1 MKKIFISILLILA
14 IMLSVVFGTAINVGA
29 INTEESVGTETTHMS
44 NGFIYQV
51 YSESAMITG
60 YTGTSKSVTIPAKLD
75 GYPVRYVGDNTP
87 NTGEGFPLTGIENIT
102 SVTIGNN
109 VIGISGAA
117 FKKATK
123 LKTLSIKDSV
133 SEIHWAAFKGCSSL
147 NTINISSHI
156 KYMGAGVFD
165 NTAWL
170 NAQPNG
176 VVYVGNFAYT
186 YKGTMPS
193 NYTLNI
199 KNGTYGIVPLA
210 FYKCNNL
217 KSINLPSSLCCIGRD
232 AFEGTSWY
240 NSKSNGSVYAGKVLY
255 KYKGTVP
262 DKVVLNNDTVGIA
275 ENAFWEFSNSK
286 VGLKVLSVPDTLKAI
301 GAQAFV
307 NCDSLRKL
315 YIPAN
320 VEYIGD
326 MAYGKSY
333 QYKFIPGQGQ
343 YQIYGSSGSVA
354 ELFANNND
362 IPFSNRINE
371 YKAYEGLPAPKLK
384 SAVSTS
390 NGIKIT
396 WGKVQYA
403 EKYRVFYKGSNGS
416 WKRLGDTVNTS
427 FVDDDVKSGSTY
439 TYTVRPINSAGDVY
453 TGSFDSKGISATYNP
468 PMLATPQITGFESTS
483 DGVKIKWNR
492 VSNAYGYRV
501 FYKGRNGWKGM
512 GNTTE
517 TFFVDTD
524 VSDEVTYTYT
534 VRCIDKSGNFVSDY
548 NNNGWN
554 YTYLMPQLSTPQI
567 TKFESTAEG
576 VKITWNKVSG
586 AYGYRVFYLGRDG
599 WKGMGNTT
607 GNTFVDDDVRDG
619 GTYTYTVRCIGQS
632 GNFTS
637 RYNTNGWKYTYVKPQ
652 LATPQI
658 TKFESTFDGVKI
670 TWNKVANAY
679 GYRVFYLG
687 RDGWKSMGNTTGN
700 TFVDDDVRDG
710 GTYTYTVR
718 CINANGDFVSRYNT
732 NGWKYTYRV
741 PWLTTP
747 QINSLK
753 STDNGVEIK
762 WNKVSGA
769 AQYRVFYKGANG
781 SRKRLAT
788 TVATSFTDDDV
799 RSGSTYTYTVR
810 CVDASG
816 EIYTSLY
823 DNAGKSIKYV
833 NAKADYIDKLMD
845 TIDSWSFEDYRGM
858 VAQSGFTFMDLDFD
872 GVNEFIVQREGGTMR
887 NFDAVVYTYKNGKV
901 VKVPA
906 NEEFIQNNNFQ
917 YFYNTSTKKYLI
929 VGTAVCAEG
938 TVNNR
943 KIYNYSLTYA
953 NNRITSDYYSAC
965 FVNVAWRSPSGKD
978 EYHYYNGADGYYK
991 GIGNH
996 KEITEVQYN
1005 TINSNKLKN
1014 CVDCNMKRKF
1024 VIQYEW
1030 NPLSKAEKRRQMLDA
1045 YNAFTYTKH

>member
-1 MKKIFISILLILA
+1 MNMTRKLISLIL
-14 IMLSVVFGTAINVGA
+14 ILSLILSITSISVVSVNAINNDCTVGA
-29 INTEESVGTETTHMS
+29 ETLNTTDPLSMIGKSKQAIINTYGSGYITQTLPGGGLTPYISYRNSTVPYVFGLDGKNNIFVVIIYPITSSPIKLFDELTNKTTYNQILNTNVTHYYHANDNVHYDSYKMS
-44 NGFIYQV
+44 IGFY
-51 YSESAMITG
+51 
-60 YTGTSKSVTIPAKLD
+60 YTPYTTVTFDWTTTNKNAIADKVTIHKTDTAH
-75 GYPVRYVGDNTP
+75 YPD
-87 NTGEGFPLTGIENIT
+87 
-102 SVTIGNN
+102 
-109 VIGISGAA
+109 
-117 FKKATK
+117 
-123 LKTLSIKDSV
+123 D
-133 SEIHWAAFKGCSSL
+133 
-147 NTINISSHI
+147 
-156 KYMGAGVFD
+156 
-165 NTAWL
+165 
-170 NAQPNG
+170 
-176 VVYVGNFAYT
+176 
-186 YKGTMPS
+186 
-193 NYTLNI
+193 
-199 KNGTYGIVPLA
+199 
-210 FYKCNNL
+210 
-217 KSINLPSSLCCIGRD
+217 
-232 AFEGTSWY
+232 
-240 NSKSNGSVYAGKVLY
+240 
-255 KYKGTVP
+255 
-262 DKVVLNNDTVGIA
+262 
-275 ENAFWEFSNSK
+275 
-286 VGLKVLSVPDTLKAI
+286 
-301 GAQAFV
+301 
-307 NCDSLRKL
+307 
-315 YIPAN
+315 
-320 VEYIGD
+320 
-326 MAYGKSY
+326 
-333 QYKFIPGQGQ
+333 
-343 YQIYGSSGSVA
+343 
-354 ELFANNND
+354 
-362 IPFSNRINE
+362 
-371 YKAYEGLPAPKLK
+371 LPAPKLK

-453 TGSFDSKGISATYNP
+453 TGSFDSNGISATYNP

-554 YTYLMPQLSTPQI
+554 YTYLMPQLSIPQI

-586 AYGYRVFYLGRDG
+586 
-599 WKGMGNTT
+599 
-607 GNTFVDDDVRDG
+607 
-619 GTYTYTVRCIGQS
+619 
-632 GNFTS
+632 
-637 RYNTNGWKYTYVKPQ
+637 
-652 LATPQI
+652 
-658 TKFESTFDGVKI
+658 
-670 TWNKVANAY
+670 AY

-747 QINSLK
+747 QITSLK

-781 SRKRLAT
+781 SWKRLAT
-788 TVATSFTDDDV
+788 TAATSFTDDDV

-1030 NPLSKAEKRRQMLDA
+1030 NTLSKAEKRRQMLDA

>member
-1 MKKIFISILLILA
+1 MTKKLISLILILSLILSITSISVVYANAAKDDITVGAETLNTSDPLSMIGKSKQAIVNTYGSGYRTTTMPGGGQTPYIYYNNANIPYMFGMDRNDKIFVVNIYPLNGFTINLFDGLTNRSTYNQILRA
-14 IMLSVVFGTAINVGA
+14 N
-29 INTEESVGTETTHMS
+29 TTHYYTANDQVHYDDYKMCIEFNYTPYIS
-44 NGFIYQV
+44 VIYNWTNTDKNSVADYVQV
-51 YSESAMITG
+51 
-60 YTGTSKSVTIPAKLD
+60 
-75 GYPVRYVGDNTP
+75 
-87 NTGEGFPLTGIENIT
+87 
-102 SVTIGNN
+102 
-109 VIGISGAA
+109 
-117 FKKATK
+117 
-123 LKTLSIKDSV
+123 IK
-133 SEIHWAAFKGCSSL
+133 
-147 NTINISSHI
+147 N
-156 KYMGAGVFD
+156 
-165 NTAWL
+165 NTAF
-170 NAQPNG
+170 
-176 VVYVGNFAYT
+176 Y
-186 YKGTMPS
+186 PS
-193 NYTLNI
+193 N
-199 KNGTYGIVPLA
+199 
-210 FYKCNNL
+210 
-217 KSINLPSSLCCIGRD
+217 
-232 AFEGTSWY
+232 
-240 NSKSNGSVYAGKVLY
+240 
-255 KYKGTVP
+255 
-262 DKVVLNNDTVGIA
+262 
-275 ENAFWEFSNSK
+275 
-286 VGLKVLSVPDTLKAI
+286 LS
-301 GAQAFV
+301 
-307 NCDSLRKL
+307 
-315 YIPAN
+315 
-320 VEYIGD
+320 
-326 MAYGKSY
+326 
-333 QYKFIPGQGQ
+333 
-343 YQIYGSSGSVA
+343 
-354 ELFANNND
+354 
-362 IPFSNRINE
+362 
-371 YKAYEGLPAPKLK
+371 APKLK

-396 WGKVQYA
+396 WDKVQYA

-416 WKRLGDTVNTS
+416 WKRLGDTANTS

-439 TYTVRPINSAGDVY
+439 TYTVRPINSVGDVY
-453 TGSFDSKGISATYNP
+453 TGAFDSKGISATYNP
-468 PMLATPQITGFESTS
+468 PMLAVPQITGFESTS

-512 GNTTE
+512 GNTSE
-517 TFFVDTD
+517 TFFIDTD
-524 VSDEVTYTYT
+524 VNDEVTYTYT

-548 NNNGWN
+548 NNNGWQ
-554 YTYLMPQLSTPQI
+554 YTYLKPQLATPQI

-781 SRKRLAT
+781 SWKRLAT
-788 TVATSFTDDDV
+788 TAATSFTDDDV

-845 TIDSWSFEDYRGM
+845 TVDSWSYSDMIKNG
-858 VAQSGFTFMDLDFD
+858 AQSGFTFMDLDFD
-872 GVNEFIVQREGGTMR
+872 GVNEFIVQRAGGTML
-887 NFDAVVYTYKNGKV
+887 NHDAVVYTYKNGKV

>member
-1 MKKIFISILLILA
+1 MTRKLISLIL
-14 IMLSVVFGTAINVGA
+14 ILSLILSITSISVVSVNAINNDCTVGA
-29 INTEESVGTETTHMS
+29 ETLNTTDPLSMIGKSKQAIINTYGSGYITQTLPGGGLTPYISYRNSTVPYVFGLDGKNNIFVVIIYPITSSPIKLFDELTNKTTYNQILNTNVTHYYHANDNVHYDSYKMS
-44 NGFIYQV
+44 IGFY
-51 YSESAMITG
+51 
-60 YTGTSKSVTIPAKLD
+60 YTPYTTVTFDWTTTNKNAIADKVTIHKTDTAH
-75 GYPVRYVGDNTP
+75 YPD
-87 NTGEGFPLTGIENIT
+87 
-102 SVTIGNN
+102 
-109 VIGISGAA
+109 
-117 FKKATK
+117 
-123 LKTLSIKDSV
+123 D
-133 SEIHWAAFKGCSSL
+133 
-147 NTINISSHI
+147 
-156 KYMGAGVFD
+156 
-165 NTAWL
+165 
-170 NAQPNG
+170 
-176 VVYVGNFAYT
+176 
-186 YKGTMPS
+186 
-193 NYTLNI
+193 
-199 KNGTYGIVPLA
+199 
-210 FYKCNNL
+210 
-217 KSINLPSSLCCIGRD
+217 
-232 AFEGTSWY
+232 
-240 NSKSNGSVYAGKVLY
+240 
-255 KYKGTVP
+255 
-262 DKVVLNNDTVGIA
+262 
-275 ENAFWEFSNSK
+275 
-286 VGLKVLSVPDTLKAI
+286 
-301 GAQAFV
+301 
-307 NCDSLRKL
+307 
-315 YIPAN
+315 
-320 VEYIGD
+320 
-326 MAYGKSY
+326 
-333 QYKFIPGQGQ
+333 
-343 YQIYGSSGSVA
+343 
-354 ELFANNND
+354 
-362 IPFSNRINE
+362 
-371 YKAYEGLPAPKLK
+371 LPAPKLK

-453 TGSFDSKGISATYNP
+453 TGSFDSNGISATYNP
-468 PMLATPQITGFESTS
+468 PMLARPQITGFESTS

-554 YTYLMPQLSTPQI
+554 YTYLLPQLSTPQI

-599 WKGMGNTT
+599 WKSMGNTT

-619 GTYTYTVRCIGQS
+619 GTYTYTVRCIGQN

-747 QINSLK
+747 QIASLK

-781 SRKRLAT
+781 SWKRLAT
-788 TVATSFTDDDV
+788 TAATSFTDDDV

-823 DNAGKSIKYV
+823 DNAGKSIKFV

-1005 TINSNKLKN
+1005 TISSNKLKN

-1030 NPLSKAEKRRQMLDA
+1030 NTLSKAEKRRQMLDA

>member
-1 MKKIFISILLILA
+1 MTRKLISLILSTTFVLNLVSISA
-14 IMLSVVFGTAINVGA
+14 TSINAAEIDDSKQTGDNYQNRFITALINNQNKWNPSKYDCFYFCDIDWDGNFELICDYPADSSGRVLAEAYGFDD
-29 INTEESVGTETTHMS
+29 S
-44 NGFIYQV
+44 NIYQ
-51 YSESAMITG
+51 
-60 YTGTSKSVTIPAKLD
+60 
-75 GYPVRYVGDNTP
+75 
-87 NTGEGFPLTGIENIT
+87 F
-102 SVTIGNN
+102 TIGNTTGTDKTRFQDTKGLYFDVKEQRFVWDCTN
-109 VIGISGAA
+109 VKYAYNFCYNVNSSHYSQYNHYMNYELVAYNKKLYRDYYSGYCSKDGYLILYRKGSPVDGFTPGVYGYNISGRQSYSVFNSRNSDRRQYYRGQDAYYAKIYYNYWSTQTTDKKTQLLRNSYNA
-117 FKKATK
+117 FINQNK
-123 LKTLSIKDSV
+123 LRI
-133 SEIHWAAFKGCSSL
+133 
-147 NTINISSHI
+147 
-156 KYMGAGVFD
+156 D
-165 NTAWL
+165 N
-170 NAQPNG
+170 
-176 VVYVGNFAYT
+176 
-186 YKGTMPS
+186 
-193 NYTLNI
+193 
-199 KNGTYGIVPLA
+199 
-210 FYKCNNL
+210 
-217 KSINLPSSLCCIGRD
+217 
-232 AFEGTSWY
+232 
-240 NSKSNGSVYAGKVLY
+240 
-255 KYKGTVP
+255 
-262 DKVVLNNDTVGIA
+262 VLN
-275 ENAFWEFSNSK
+275 
-286 VGLKVLSVPDTLKAI
+286 
-301 GAQAFV
+301 
-307 NCDSLRKL
+307 
-315 YIPAN
+315 
-320 VEYIGD
+320 
-326 MAYGKSY
+326 
-333 QYKFIPGQGQ
+333 
-343 YQIYGSSGSVA
+343 
-354 ELFANNND
+354 
-362 IPFSNRINE
+362 
-371 YKAYEGLPAPKLK
+371 APKLK

-607 GNTFVDDDVRDG
+607 GNTFVDNDVRDG
-619 GTYTYTVRCIGQS
+619 GTYTYTVRCIGQN

-747 QINSLK
+747 QITSLK

-762 WNKVSGA
+762 WNKVSGT

-781 SRKRLAT
+781 SWKRLAT
-788 TVATSFTDDDV
+788 TAATSFTDDDV